1 MDDQAEVQSP
11 EERIESL
18 LDAGLLTGE
27 ETPHEEVEDESET
40 EATEEVEEEKEESE
54 DEEEKS
60 PATIKLKWNGE
71 EVEKPLEEVVEL
83 AQKGHDY
90 TQKTQQ
96 LAEQRKQVEE
106 EAQAVKAQE
115 QQLVQQAQFQQAF
128 LKELATVKALDDQIA
143 AYAKIDW
150 QQLSDTDPVQAQKL
164 FFTYSSLQNQKQSA
178 IGELNTKHR
187 QAEQANQQRLA
198 DMQAKGA
205 QELPKLIPNFNDS
218 MAKDLQQ
225 FAKELKSDIAQSF
238 NPNDYKVLWMAQQY
252 AKLQESKPQI
262 TNKLASKPSVVKPG
276 AKDAKAI
283 QQTNSAKARQTLRQ
297 SGRMEDAASLL
308 ERMLK

>member
-1 MDDQAEVQSP
+1 MDDQAVEQSP
-11 EERIESL
+11 EERIDAL

-27 ETPHEEVEDESET
+27 SEQEEPEAEDEPDT
-40 EATEEVEEEKEESE
+40 ESKDEEPEESE
-54 DEEEKS
+54 EEEEKS

-96 LAEQRKQVEE
+96 LAEQRKQVEDQ
-106 EAQAVKAQE
+106 AQAIKAQE
-115 QQLVQQAQFQQAF
+115 QNLIQQAQFQQAF

-164 FFTYSSLQNQKQSA
+164 FFTYSTLQNQKQAA
-178 IGELNTKHR
+178 IGELNTKHK

-198 DMQAKGA
+198 DLQAKGA

-218 MAKDLQQ
+218 VAKDLQQ

-238 NPNDYKVLWMAQQY
+238 NPNDYKVLWMAREY

-283 QQTNSAKARQTLRQ
+283 QQTNSAKARQNLRQ
-297 SGRMEDAASLL
+297 SGRMEDAASIL

>member
-1 MDDQAEVQSP
+1 MDDQAVEQSP

-27 ETPHEEVEDESET
+27 PVEQEEPEAEDEPEAET
-40 EATEEVEEEKEESE
+40 KEEEPEESE
-54 DEEEKS
+54 EEEEKS

-96 LAEQRKQVEE
+96 LAEQRKQVEDQ
-106 EAQAVKAQE
+106 AQAIKAQE
-115 QQLVQQAQFQQAF
+115 QNLIQQAQFQQAF

-164 FFTYSSLQNQKQSA
+164 FFTYSTLQNQKQAA
-178 IGELNTKHR
+178 IGELNTKHK
-187 QAEQANQQRLA
+187 QAEQANQQRIA

-205 QELPKLIPNFNDS
+205 QELPKLIPGFNDAVDKS
-218 MAKDLQQ
+218 LQQ
-225 FAKELKSDIAQSF
+225 FAKEMKSDITQSL

-283 QQTNSAKARQTLRQ
+283 QQTNSAKARQNLRQ
-297 SGRMEDAASLL
+297 SGRMEDAASIL
-308 ERMLK
+308 ERMMK